1 MVGGY
6 NGGRK
11 EADGKMEE
19 QEGKEMR
26 EGNGRRVQWREEGEK
41 K

>member
-11 EADGKMEE
+11 ERRSSRQADGKMEE
-19 QEGKEMR
+19 QEGKE
-26 EGNGRRVQWREEGEK
+26 RRVREW
-41 K
+41 